1 MTRGRIVVDLGDDP
15 KDAPVNA
22 LQAFGKGAF
31 LGLYVTGQILCNVIT
46 ILAFVGTINGLLTWI
61 GRGFGIHQLTL
72 QLVLR
77 YVFYPLTFLT
87 GTSAVC
93 PGLLRPYPLL
103 SLISRTPTG
112 VPRAEILRVSEL
124 LATKLIESEIVAY
137 QELQVMMASSDPLSK
152 RGFTIASYAL
162 CSFANLSSLGIQ
174 IGVLSVL
181 APSRTRLIAR
191 IGPSAMICGFISTLQ
206 TAGIA
211 CVSCYSSRSRLA
223 DPWVI
228 ISLPCT
234 LVVVCSSDNWFSRR
248 MCCLSTS
255 EVPVWYI
262 LTFVYLSYAFGGQ
275 PGLYTLN
282 SCHFLSF

>member
-1 MTRGRIVVDLGDDP
+1 MTRGRIVVDHGDDP

-103 SLISRTPTG
+103 SLISRTSTG

-162 CSFANLSSLGIQ
+162 CSFANLTSLGIQ

-191 IGPSAMICGFISTLQ
+191 IGPSAVICGFISTLQ

-211 CVSCYSSRSRLA
+211 CVSFYLSRSRLA

-234 LVVVCSSDNWFSRR
+234 LAVVCSSDNWFSR
-248 MCCLSTS
+248 
-255 EVPVWYI
+255 
-262 LTFVYLSYAFGGQ
+262 
-275 PGLYTLN
+275 
-282 SCHFLSF
+282 